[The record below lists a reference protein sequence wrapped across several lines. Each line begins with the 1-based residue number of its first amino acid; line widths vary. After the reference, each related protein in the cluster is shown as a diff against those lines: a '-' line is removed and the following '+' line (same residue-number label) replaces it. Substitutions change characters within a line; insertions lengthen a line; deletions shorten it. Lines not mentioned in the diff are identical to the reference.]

1 MGRHV
6 YDSVYFVFFDPSETR
21 ESPPAPLPVC
31 PLLLCSPFLSA
42 AAVKAM
48 PNGLHSTMNC
58 TLPLSVRIKAA
69 PLAAG
74 AIYNTNLNLE
84 FAAVVVVVVVE
95 GAAGPI
101 LGGGGNL

>member
-1 MGRHV
+1 MGERHV
-6 YDSVYFVFFDPSETR
+6 YDSVYFVFSTPPKREREPPPS
-21 ESPPAPLPVC
+21 LP
-31 PLLLCSPFLSA
+31 

-48 PNGLHSTMNC
+48 PNGLQSTMNC
-58 TLPLSVRIKAA
+58 TLLLSGIKAA

-84 FAAVVVVVVVE
+84 FAVVVVVE